1 METVDRIE
9 KAVEKLIEQNL
20 RLKKQNESLHQ
31 EQCKWKEDRAYL
43 LGEIDRILR
52 QLDSIQ
58 MEES

>member
-9 KAVEKLIEQNL
+9 RAVEKLIEQNL
-20 RLKKQNESLHQ
+20 RLKKQNESLHK
-31 EQCKWKEDRAYL
+31 EKCKWEEDRGYL

-58 MEES
+58 MEEP